1 MTKLSHAERSKITRR
16 TNGRAKAYERRVAK
30 FFGTKR
36 TPLSGSN
43 SGHTHSDTLH
53 PRLYIEVKSAQANKG
68 SNAWVWQAVHGLPPL
83 TAPIHGGMYV
93 MHSSVLDDPWSD
105 ECEAISMP
113 AGVYDC
119 FACAESLARDETKFP
134 LLALCTKG
142 GSGFW
147 LVGPMLS
154 IIAAAR
160 ERALVEST

>member
-16 TNGRAKAYERRVAK
+16 TSGRAKKYELRVAK

-68 SNAWVWQAVHGLPPL
+68 TNAWVWQVVHELPPGACSAVGVSQL
-83 TAPIHGGMYV
+83 LFV
-93 MHSSVLDDPWSD
+93 HSDAIVSPSCGYSVVLPKGLFECWSD
-105 ECEAISMP
+105 ANRKSIGE
-113 AGVYDC
+113 DK
-119 FACAESLARDETKFP
+119 LP

-142 GSGFW
+142 SSGFW
-147 LVGPMLS
+147 LVGLPEA

-160 ERALVEST
+160 ERALVE